1 MPPPSPDRSLRIIRA
16 LAGTADDVAPG
27 VIHAYHGSP
36 HYFSRFDASK
46 IGTGEGAQA
55 YGHGLYFAGHE
66 AVADGYRAALA
77 GKYPPI
83 LIGDQPAEEAIAA
96 LPGIDDRLRSRY
108 IAQELPRVA
117 SRVYGMTDLDDALI
131 RQATL
136 LRMREAAEEGR
147 MPFLGPEHLDA
158 LLLGRGMRLGKRP
171 GHMYEVEIGYPEQA
185 LLDWDKPVGAALA
198 GRLDSRMAGDLA
210 EEAQRMASMGQLP
223 RHMQVLNRIAA
234 GEPGLA
240 TGEMVYRAAGR
251 FEPPASRPG
260 WGSVTSTIN
269 DSVTNQARASERLL
283 DAGIPGIR
291 YLDQGSRQA
300 GEGTRNYVMFP
311 GTEDRIR
318 ILRQYGL
325 LPPLVAAGAMQEE

>member
-1 MPPPSPDRSLRIIRA
+1 MGSPLDAGRRIAR
-16 LAGTADDVAPG
+16 LVGTVDNAPG
-27 VIHAYHGSP
+27 VIRAYHGSP
-36 HYFSRFDASK
+36 HSFSRFDASK

-55 YGHGLYFAGHE
+55 YGHGLYFSGAE
-66 AVADGYRAALA
+66 PVADTYRTSVSALHRT
-77 GKYPPI
+77 P
-83 LIGDQPAEEAIAA
+83 LE
-96 LPGIDDRLRSRY
+96 
-108 IAQELPRVA
+108 
-117 SRVYGMTDLDDALI
+117 DALEFW
-131 RQATL
+131 R
-136 LRMREAAEEGR
+136 RHAEISGNKQKAV
-147 MPFLGPEHLDA
+147 LDA
-158 LLLGRGMRLGKRP
+158 LDHAEGSLDEAAGMPEAEQRWKDIIQHLYELDFRQPLPKRP

-185 LLDWDKPVGAALA
+185 LLDWDRPVGAAIA
-198 GRLDSRMAGDLA
+198 GRLGSRMADDLA
-210 EEAQRMASMGQLP
+210 EEAQRMAGMGQLP
-223 RHMQVLNRIAA
+223 RHMQVLNRIAS

-251 FEPPASRPG
+251 FDPPASRPG
-260 WGSVTSTIN
+260 WGSVTNTIN

-291 YLDQGSRQA
+291 YLDQGSRSA